1 LQPITKTGLGGRIVA
16 IDDPTIADDAL
27 FLRRI
32 KWYVPA
38 DGRMESSNF
47 DAKRNNN
54 GLSITLWECSD
65 SYDAILI
72 GHMAF
77 GLACLTARDLRDE
90 GFIIIRTPEN
100 YNPWHCDA
108 EGNPGKNTHKKL
120 QNKAQWV
127 KFPSGYPFP
136 ENKIFCPPY

>member
-1 LQPITKTGLGGRIVA
+1 VA
-16 IDDPTIADDAL
+16 IDDSTIADDAI

-32 KWYVPA
+32 KWYVDT

-54 GLSITLWECSD
+54 GLSITLWASPGA
-65 SYDAILI
+65 YDAILI
-72 GHMAF
+72 GHMEF

-100 YNPWHCDA
+100 DNPWHCDA
-108 EGNPGKNTHKKL
+108 EGAPSKNTEKRL
-120 QNKAQWV
+120 RNKAKWV
-127 KFPSGYPFP
+127 RFPLGYPFP
-136 ENKIFCPPY
+136 DNETFCPPY